1 MKTFQL
7 FTTLSLLVSS
17 FVANAEVTFKV
28 IAVNGTPSVKVNS
41 KEYPM
46 TLDNYPIYK
55 VTVPDVS
62 APVEYHYILNNG
74 AEIIEE
80 SQTRT
85 TDLPETLNDFFGR
98 SITLKK
104 LPLLPKVYETLNT
117 IKKSKLYDDNYVST
131 VIINADEMAINNMHT
146 NPIDKTIKITGAEV
160 IYVDP
165 YDIKKFPAANISI
178 NGQSTVKCKKLS
190 YKISNLKT
198 ADGKELY
205 SRSAIKLRANYHD
218 PSYIRDKLYSD
229 ILNTLGVPVTQSKF
243 SRLFINGKEIGL
255 FTLAD
260 AVTNKRFIR
269 SVLNNGPKFN
279 TTNAIFKADYDERGA
294 NYGNLDITGDL
305 GVYSYKGE
313 EEVFNNEEK
322 VNNILVPFIREISEY
337 PKTQQLN
344 FDIESFFKYMAME
357 YAAGGVD
364 NFWFRPGNYYL
375 YKDLK
380 KNYWYFL
387 DADFHFSFG
396 VGIGVNGIMDTQPL
410 LDATIENYTSAN
422 VGMPNTK
429 RPLLDNLRTNP
440 ANEKFFMDTF
450 KALTQKVFNLNALEK
465 RIDAMADLIREDVYW
480 DLKLEKVSKFNN
492 LLKLKVY
499 NYNENDF
506 ESQIKETGPT
516 STQPNIFPIKYWIKT
531 RQESI
536 AKQLGFT
543 IPEKVDASLGY
554 YEPLVHKSEAKYL
567 GEESANT
574 SSSSFSSH
582 QVTKNT
588 IYCSIVLAL
597 ISLIFF

>member
-1 MKTFQL
+1 MKSFEL
-7 FTTLSLLVSS
+7 FTILSLLVCN

-28 IAVNGTPSVKVNS
+28 IAVNGNPSVIVNS
-41 KEYPM
+41 KEYAM
-46 TLDNYPIYK
+46 TLDEYPVYK
-55 VTVPDVS
+55 VTVPEVS
-62 APVEYHYILNNG
+62 APVEYHYILKND
-74 AEIIEE
+74 ADIIEE

-85 TDLPETLNDFFGR
+85 TELPETLNDFFGR

-104 LPLLPKVYETLNT
+104 LPLLPKVYETPNT

-131 VIINADEMAINNMHT
+131 VIINADPLAIDNIHT
-146 NPIDKTIKITGAEV
+146 NPIDKTLKVIGAEV

-165 YDIKKFPAANISI
+165 YDIKKFTDAKISI
-178 NGQSTVKCKKLS
+178 NGQSTTKCKKLS

-198 ADGKELY
+198 PDGKELY
-205 SRSAIKLRANYHD
+205 NRSAIKLRANYHD

-229 ILNTLGVPVTQSKF
+229 ILNTLGVTTTQSKF

-279 TTNAIFKADYDERGA
+279 TTNALFKADYDERGG
-294 NYGNLDITGDL
+294 NYGNLDINGGL

-313 EEVFNNEEK
+313 EEVFNAEEK
-322 VNNILVPFIREISEY
+322 INNILLPFIREINQY
-337 PKTQQLN
+337 PQTQQLN
-344 FDIESFFKYMAME
+344 FDIESFFKFLAME

-380 KNYWYFL
+380 KNYWHFL

-410 LDATIENYTSAN
+410 LDATIDTYTSAN
-422 VGMPNTK
+422 VGMPDTK
-429 RPLLDNLRTNP
+429 RPLIDNLRTNP

-450 KALTQKVFNLNALEK
+450 KALTQKVFNLNALEE

-499 NYNENDF
+499 EYNENDF
-506 ESQIKETGPT
+506 ESQIKETGPV

-536 AKQLGFT
+536 ANQLGFT
-543 IPEKVDASLGY
+543 IPEQVDASLGY
-554 YEPLVHKSEAKYL
+554 YEPLVHKKEAKYL
-567 GEESANT
+567 GEESGAI
-574 SSSSFSSH
+574 SFNSIT
-582 QVTKNT
+582 QKT
-588 IYCSIVLAL
+588 IFSTLVLYL
-597 ISLIFF
+597 ILLIFF